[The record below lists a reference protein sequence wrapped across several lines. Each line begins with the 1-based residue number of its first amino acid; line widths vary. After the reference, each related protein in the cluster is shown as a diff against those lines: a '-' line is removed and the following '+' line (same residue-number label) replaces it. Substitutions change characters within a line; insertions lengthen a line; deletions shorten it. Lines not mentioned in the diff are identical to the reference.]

1 MLARVTKIFSF
12 GKFQTTLHSCN
23 FMLFGLVWTGLVFLY
38 MKSMVWPTLC
48 LFNLHKVWKGG
59 MVL

>member
-1 MLARVTKIFSF
+1 MLARGTKIFSF

-38 MKSMVWPTLC
+38 MKSMVWPKL
-48 LFNLHKVWKGG
+48 WYYG
-59 MVL
+59 MVGRMP